1 MLVSVLTGTTCDVSE
16 QDVGETTGH
25 PRDIN
30 LNWFILLSGTY
41 LISLSKCLQ
50 RWMKNDCLHP
60 VFDPFEVKPTSH
72 PDTFCSMIA
81 STVFWITVIVII
93 LCCRYIILQQI
104 MTDFACFIFQESM
117 FANIHTRKP
126 ASQVRSRKY
135 LFKPR
140 ANWTS
145 PPATLLYGCDCRQTV
160 MQFVVTVVRGKGEE
174 RLPKGSS
181 AAEWSER

>member
-1 MLVSVLTGTTCDVSE
+1 
-16 QDVGETTGH
+16 
-25 PRDIN
+25 
-30 LNWFILLSGTY
+30 
-41 LISLSKCLQ
+41 
-50 RWMKNDCLHP
+50 MKNDCLHP

-104 MTDFACFIFQESM
+104 MNDFDCFIFQESM

-145 PPATLLYGCDCRQTV
+145 PPTYNPVWQWLPVNCNAVCSHCRTREGGREASQRE
-160 MQFVVTVVRGKGEE
+160 QRSWVVRAWELQFWGL
-174 RLPKGSS
+174 RFTFLPLQLARAVS
-181 AAEWSER
+181 WSFCVQKPGL